1 VAAIFIASLNKYP
14 GRRLL
19 DAPEWNFAARSPSKA
34 IILRS
39 LRIITPLKILE
50 ALVHPSS
57 GIHGPGQPTGEART
71 ERGRNFRSARLGVSA
86 LLCAVAIFAAGC
98 HRNNQT
104 SGYGVAWVT
113 LTDQPG
119 DFSSYIVNVDS
130 ITLTRS
136 DNAVVTALGTPET
149 VDFTKLSDLSEL
161 WGTATIPIGTYTS
174 ASIILDYTSAVISVM
189 AGGLPQKATVVDSAG
204 KAVTTQTIN
213 VILDPAG
220 PLTVPTTYATT
231 SAQRL
236 AIDFNVAAST
246 VSINTATTPAT
257 VTVKPYLTVGV
268 AASDQKLIRVR
279 GPLINS
285 SALQGTYTVYTRP
298 FLDEADNLGSLS
310 LFVDANTIYTTNG
323 VVSTGTT
330 GITQLSQSSAG
341 TTMTAAYTTFEPT
354 ATPNATAGKFHAKY
368 VIAGSTL
375 EDVYTS
381 GLEGDVI
388 SRTGNSLKVRGS
400 TLQLYTGGT
409 TGTSIYNTADATVTL
424 GPATIVTADDT
435 TLTGLN
441 YNSVAVGQHIVVR
454 GIYSAPSTGVV
465 DIDATG
471 STATNTGSVRLISTH
486 LWGSL
491 VSSGAGALSMN
502 LQTINNWP
510 VSDFTFTGNGTST
523 ATDPVATAFTVS
535 TGTLTVPVTTVGD
548 PLWIDGR
555 VAPFGSAP
563 PAFDATAISS
573 EASVPASLQVQW
585 TSTGTKTPF
594 SVLSAAG
601 STIDLANTSTAVIR
615 VGPESIAL
623 ASLPASPQFTVVPQ
637 TGIASTVPGVFLFTP
652 RFSYG
657 DPTAAAPAGIHVFS
671 AFGTYATDLTTALA
685 TTSALQLEAR
695 GTYNRATNTFS
706 ASSVDVVL

>member
-1 VAAIFIASLNKYP
+1 
-14 GRRLL
+14 
-19 DAPEWNFAARSPSKA
+19 
-34 IILRS
+34 
-39 LRIITPLKILE
+39 
-50 ALVHPSS
+50 VHPSS
-57 GIHGPGQPTGEART
+57 GINGPRQPAGEARPG
-71 ERGRNFRSARLGVSA
+71 RGRNLRHARLGLSA
-86 LLCAVAIFAAGC
+86 LLCAAAIFAAGC
-98 HRNNQT
+98 HNNNQA

-119 DFSSYIVNVDS
+119 DFSSYIVLIDS

-136 DNAVVTALGTPET
+136 DGAVVTALGAPET
-149 VDFTKLSDLSEL
+149 VDFTKLHDLSEL

-174 ASIILDYTSAVISVM
+174 ANIILDYTSAVISVM
-189 AGGLPQKATVVDSAG
+189 VGGVPQQAKVVDSAG

-213 VILDPAG
+213 VLLDPAG
-220 PLTVPTTYATT
+220 QLTVPSTYATT

-236 AIDFNVAAST
+236 AVDFNLAAST
-246 VSINTATTPAT
+246 PSINMTTTPAT

-268 AASDQKLIRVR
+268 APSDKKLIRVR

-285 SALQGTYTVYTRP
+285 SVSLGTYTVYVRP

-310 LFVDANTIYTTNG
+310 LFVDASTIYTTNG
-323 VVSTGTT
+323 VVTQGTP

-341 TTMTAAYTTFEPT
+341 TTVTAAYTTFEPT
-354 ATPNATAGKFHAKY
+354 ATPSATAGKFHAKY

-381 GLEGDVI
+381 GLEGDVV
-388 SRTGNSLKVRGS
+388 SRTGNTLKVRGP

-409 TGTSIYNTADATVTL
+409 TQTSIYNVADATVTL
-424 GPATIVTADDT
+424 GPATRVTADDT
-435 TLTGLN
+435 TLANLD
-441 YNSVAVGQHIVVR
+441 YNSVAVGQHVVVR
-454 GIYSAPSTGVV
+454 GICNNYNACTGAIN
-465 DIDATG
+465 IDATS
-471 STATNTGSVRLISTH
+471 STATNTGSVRLIPTH

-491 VSSGAGALSMN
+491 LSSGAGALSMN
-502 LQTINNWP
+502 LQTINDWP
-510 VSDFTFTGNGTST
+510 VSAFTFAGNGTSA
-523 ATDPVATAFTVS
+523 ATDPVATAFTVN
-535 TGTLTVPVTTVGD
+535 TGTLTSPVTTVAD

-555 VAPFGSAP
+555 MAPFGSAP

-573 EASVPASLQVQW
+573 EASVPASLQVHW
-585 TSTGTKTPF
+585 KSTGTKSPF
-594 SVLSAAG
+594 SVSSATG
-601 STIDLANTSTAVIR
+601 LTIDLANTSIGSAVIR
-615 VGPESIAL
+615 VGPDSIAL

-637 TGIASTVPGVFLFTP
+637 ARIASTVPGVFLFTP

-671 AFGTYATDLTTALA
+671 AFGTFVTDLNTALS
-685 TTSALQLEAR
+685 TTSALQLEAH

>member
-1 VAAIFIASLNKYP
+1 M
-14 GRRLL
+14 
-19 DAPEWNFAARSPSKA
+19 
-34 IILRS
+34 
-39 LRIITPLKILE
+39 
-50 ALVHPSS
+50 
-57 GIHGPGQPTGEART
+57 
-71 ERGRNFRSARLGVSA
+71 SA
-86 LLCAVAIFAAGC
+86 LLCAAAIFAAAC
-98 HRNNQT
+98 HNNNQN
-104 SGYGVAWVT
+104 SGAGYVWVS

-119 DFSSYIVNVDS
+119 DFTSYIVNVDS
-130 ITLTRS
+130 IALTRT
-136 DNAVVTALGTPET
+136 DGAVATVAGGSSPET
-149 VDFTKLSDLSEL
+149 VDFTKLNDISEL
-161 WGTATIPIGTYTS
+161 WAGTPIQVGTYTS
-174 ASIILDYTSAVISVM
+174 ASIVLDYTNAVISVM
-189 AGGLPQKATVVDSAG
+189 VGGVPQKAKVIDSAG
-204 KAVTTQTIN
+204 KAVTLQTIN
-213 VILDPAG
+213 VLLDPAG
-220 PLTVPTTYATT
+220 QLTVPTTFATT

-236 AIDFNVAAST
+236 AVDFNLAAST
-246 VSINTATTPAT
+246 VLNTATTPAT
-257 VTVKPYLTVGV
+257 VTVKPYLTAGT
-268 AASDQKLIRVR
+268 APSDQKLIRVR

-285 SALQGTYTVYTRP
+285 SVSLGTYTVYERP
-298 FLDEADNLGSLS
+298 FLDEFSSLGSLS
-310 LFVDANTIYTTNG
+310 LFVDANTLYTING
-323 VVSTGTT
+323 VVSTGAT

-354 ATPNATAGKFHAKY
+354 ATPSATAGKFHAKY
-368 VIAGSTL
+368 VIAGSSL

-465 DIDATG
+465 DIDAT
-471 STATNTGSVRLISTH
+471 SSKYANTGSVRLISTH

-502 LQTINNWP
+502 LQTINDWP
-510 VSDFTFTGNGTST
+510 VSAFTFAGNGTSA
-523 ATDPVATAFTVS
+523 ATDPVATAFTVN
-535 TGTLTVPVTTVGD
+535 TGALAVPVTTVAD
-548 PLWIDGR
+548 PLWVDGR

-585 TSTGTKTPF
+585 KSTGTKTPF
-594 SVLSAAG
+594 SVLSPTG
-601 STIDLANTSTAVIR
+601 LTIDLANTSIGSAVIR
-615 VGPESIAL
+615 VGPESVAL

-637 TGIASTVPGVFLFTP
+637 AGIASAVPGVFLFTP

-671 AFGTYATDLTTALA
+671 AFKTFASDLTTALA

>member
-1 VAAIFIASLNKYP
+1 M
-14 GRRLL
+14 
-19 DAPEWNFAARSPSKA
+19 
-34 IILRS
+34 
-39 LRIITPLKILE
+39 
-50 ALVHPSS
+50 HPSS
-57 GIHGPGQPTGEART
+57 GIHGPRLQPADEART
-71 ERGRNFRSARLGVSA
+71 ECGSFRSARLGVSA
-86 LLCAVAIFAAGC
+86 LLCAVALFAAGC
-98 HRNNQT
+98 HNNNQT
-104 SGYGVAWVT
+104 SGAGVAWIT

-136 DNAVVTALGTPET
+136 DGTPVGPLLGPET

-161 WGTATIPIGTYTS
+161 WGSATIPIGTYTS
-174 ASIILDYTSAVISVM
+174 ASIVLDYTSVAEGGSSVIAVMVN
-189 AGGLPQKATVVDSAG
+189 GLPQKATVVDSAG
-204 KAVTTQTIN
+204 KAVKVANGNVLQTVN

-220 PLTVPTTYATT
+220 QLIVPATYATT

-236 AIDFNVAAST
+236 AIDFNLAAST
-246 VSINTATTPAT
+246 ASVNMTTNPAT

-285 SALQGTYTVYTRP
+285 SVSLGTYTVYVRP
-298 FLDEADNLGSLS
+298 FLDEFDNFGSLS
-310 LFVDANTIYTTNG
+310 LFVDPSTIFTTNG
-323 VVSTGTT
+323 VVATGTT
-330 GITQLSQSSAG
+330 GCAAAKDCGITQLSQSSAG
-341 TTMTAAYTTFEPT
+341 TTVTAAYTTFEPT

-375 EDVYTS
+375 EDPYTS

-388 SRTGNSLKVRGS
+388 SRTGNILKVRDS
-400 TLQLYTGGT
+400 TLQVYTGGT
-409 TGTSIYNTADATVTL
+409 TGTSFYGCSGCVNSADATVTL
-424 GPATIVTADDT
+424 GPATRVTADDT
-435 TLTGLN
+435 TLANLD
-441 YNSVAVGQHIVVR
+441 YNSVAVGQHVVVR
-454 GIYSAPSTGVV
+454 GICNNYNACTGAIN
-465 DIDATG
+465 IDATS
-471 STATNTGSVRLISTH
+471 STATNTGSVRLIPTH

-491 VSSGAGALSMN
+491 LSSGAGALSMN

-510 VSDFTFTGNGTST
+510 VSAFTFAGNGTSA
-523 ATDPVATAFTVS
+523 ATEPVATAFTVN
-535 TGTLTVPVTTVGD
+535 TGALTNPVTTVAD

-585 TSTGTKTPF
+585 KSTGTKTPF
-594 SVLSAAG
+594 SVLSATVL
-601 STIDLANTSTAVIR
+601 TIDLANTSIGSAVIR
-615 VGPESIAL
+615 VGPDSVAL

-637 TGIASTVPGVFLFTP
+637 AGIASAVPGVFLFTP

-657 DPTAAAPAGIHVFS
+657 VPTAAAPAGIHVFS
-671 AFGTYATDLTTALA
+671 AFKTFATDLPIALA
-685 TTSALQLEAR
+685 TTPALQLEAH